1 MFHKKAHRNFSN
13 ALQSYRKKME
23 RAEQKYIFFVPLI
36 DIKVLILY
44 FIRLFV
50 AKITDRQ
57 TF

>member
-1 MFHKKAHRNFSN
+1 MRCKVIE
-13 ALQSYRKKME
+13 KME

>member
-1 MFHKKAHRNFSN
+1 MRCKVIEKNGKSGTKV
-13 ALQSYRKKME
+13 Y
-23 RAEQKYIFFVPLI
+23 FFVPLI